1 MDEIEKM
8 RSELKAL
15 EQELVQTDQ
24 TIARFRKDLVEAE
37 KRRDE
42 LQPVW
47 NRDIGAIAS
56 VRRKIEVAEAQAK
69 RAHIWA
75 TAPVVKIE
83 GRPDGRLIKLTPKQV
98 HVMTTMD
105 GLKTV
110 YDRKTGTTRW
120 KFDGRIT
127 NLDELTRA

>member
-8 RSELKAL
+8 RAELKAL

-24 TIARFRKDLVEAE
+24 TIARLKKELESAE
-37 KRRDE
+37 KRRNE
-42 LQPVW
+42 LKPAW
-47 NRDIGAIAS
+47 NPDMGAIAAT
-56 VRRKIEVAEAQAK
+56 RRKIAEAE
-69 RAHIWA
+69 RARIWS

-98 HVMTTMD
+98 HVMVAQNGM
-105 GLKTV
+105 KVV
-110 YDRKTGTTRW
+110 YDRATGRTRW
-120 KFDGRIT
+120 NIDGRIT